1 MKASYNWLKDYV
13 DLELNPYELG
23 EKLSLIGFEVEEVIE
38 QRLDFPNV
46 VVGKV
51 LKVEK
56 HPNAD
61 KLTLCQVDVG
71 GEVLSI
77 ICGAPNVA
85 EGQTVP
91 VAKVGAQ
98 LPGGL
103 KIRKAKIRGV
113 ESVGMILSEE
123 ELGLA
128 DKSDGI
134 WVLENDIPVGK
145 PLAEALQFE
154 TDYIFDIGVTPN
166 RPDAL
171 GHIGLAREIA
181 AITGKPLKKPQP
193 RFTEELPL
201 ATDIVSVEIETPES
215 CPRYA
220 ARVIRNVTIGPS
232 PAWLKRRL
240 EAVGM
245 RSINNVVDITNYVML
260 ETGQPLHAFDLAKL
274 AGPKIIV
281 RESRKGET
289 FVTLDEKEHQL
300 PEGTVLI
307 CDAEKPVAIG
317 GIMGGLNSEVSET
330 TSDILLES
338 AYFKPENIQLSAR
351 AMGISTEASQR
362 FERGTDPNG
371 VRYAQ
376 DRATQLLA
384 ELAGGTV
391 LKGAVDVYPRPIMPV
406 EIELKPDQ
414 INTLLGTQLT
424 TKEMAR
430 ILESIEFT
438 VKGERVIVPTFR
450 PDVTRTADLAEEIA
464 RLYGLDNIPAAD
476 YTRMPYAVPVNE
488 RDRFVDE
495 LRNILTGFG
504 VQEVL
509 TNSMVNAELWEKLTG
524 EKIYP
529 ILNPISAD
537 MSGMRNTLVISLL
550 QVVQH
555 NINRQISDLRIFE
568 INRVFQHPGNLDQLP
583 QEELRLA
590 LALTGLREPELWYSS
605 RQSVDFYDIKG
616 ICEALMDKI
625 SLDYFQFIYYDNFAV
640 SEEALAVEV
649 NNQRIGFLGRVRPE
663 LLAAFDID
671 QPVYVLELGVV
682 PLQEHR
688 RTDRKYQAIPRFP
701 FVERDLAVVV
711 DAAVEAE
718 KLIAS
723 AKHVGGPFL
732 QSVSVFDVY
741 RGKQVPEGKKS
752 VALRFVFQSKDRTL
766 TEDEINQTMDAIFR
780 RLEKEFGATLR

>member
-13 DLELNPYELG
+13 DLDLDPYELA

-38 QRLDFPNV
+38 QRLDYPNV

-61 KLTLCQVDVG
+61 KLSLCQVDVG
-71 GEVLSI
+71 GEVLAI

-85 EGQTVP
+85 EGQVVP

-113 ESVGMILSEE
+113 ESVGMICSEE

-134 WVLENDIPVGK
+134 WVLNDDIPIGK

-181 AITGKPLKKPQP
+181 AITGKPLRKPQP
-193 RFTEELPL
+193 HFSETTPE
-201 ATDIVSVEIETPES
+201 AASVVGVEIQTPQS

-220 ARVIRNVTIGPS
+220 ARVIRNITVGPS
-232 PAWLKRRL
+232 PTWLKRRL

-245 RSINNVVDITNYVML
+245 RAINNVVDVTNYVML
-260 ETGQPLHAFDLAKL
+260 ETGQPLHAFDLAKI

-281 RESRKGET
+281 RESTPGET
-289 FVTLDEKEHQL
+289 FVTLDEKEHTL

-330 TSDILLES
+330 TTDVLLES
-338 AYFKPENIQLSAR
+338 AYFRPESIQLSAR
-351 AMGISTEASQR
+351 ALGISTEASQR

-376 DRATQLLA
+376 DRATQLLS
-384 ELAGGTV
+384 ELAGGEV
-391 LKGAVDVYPRPIMPV
+391 LQGAVDVYPNPIVPV
-406 EIELKPDQ
+406 EIELKTDQ
-414 INTLLGTQLT
+414 INTLLGTRLSTEQ
-424 TKEMAR
+424 MAD
-430 ILESIEFT
+430 ILRSIEFEVEGTT
-438 VKGERVIVPTFR
+438 VRVPTFR

-464 RLYGLDNIPAAD
+464 RLYGLDNIPAATE
-476 YTRMPYAVPVNE
+476 TRMPYHVPVNE

-495 LRNILTGFG
+495 LKNILTGFG

-509 TNSMVNAELWEKLTG
+509 TNSMINKTLWEKLTG
-524 EKIYP
+524 ETIYP
-529 ILNPISAD
+529 ILNPISGD
-537 MSGMRNTLVISLL
+537 MSGMRNTLVLSLL
-550 QVVQH
+550 NVVQH

-568 INRVFQHPGNLDQLP
+568 INRIFKHPGNLNELP
-583 QEELRLA
+583 TEELKIA
-590 LALTGLREPELWYSS
+590 IALTGNRDPELWYSS
-605 RQSVDFYDIKG
+605 RQSVDFFDIKG
-616 ICEALMDKI
+616 LAEALMDKI
-625 SLDYFQFIYYDNFAV
+625 SLDYFEFIYYDNFAV
-640 SEEALAVEV
+640 SEEALGIQINKEV
-649 NNQRIGFLGRVRPE
+649 VGYLGSIRQEV
-663 LLAAFDID
+663 LDAFDIE
-671 QPVYVLELGVV
+671 QPVYVLEVDVDAL
-682 PLQEHR
+682 LRHR
-688 RTDRKYQAIPRFP
+688 NTDKKYEAIPRFP

-711 DAAVEAE
+711 DAELAAE
-718 KLIAS
+718 KLIAT
-723 AKHVGGPFL
+723 ARKAGGKFL
-732 QSVSVFDVY
+732 QSISVFDVY

-752 VALRFVFQSKDRTL
+752 VALRFVFQSRERTL
-766 TEDEINQTMDAIFR
+766 TEEEINQTMDAIFR
-780 RLEKEFGATLR
+780 KLQEEWGATLR